1 MIKPHNSYIS
11 VAKFQIDEIFELI
24 KSFKNVN
31 LKIVKKKVELITKV
45 LTSMLKAYD

>member
-24 KSFKNVN
+24 KSFKKRQSENR
-31 LKIVKKKVELITKV
+31 KEKVELITKV